1 LSREHI
7 RTTKTKKFP
16 VESLTTHD
24 KLIMDACNY
33 AKALGYEV
41 VRYNL
46 GRRKG
51 PDAVF
56 RNHQNQEVILE
67 IVTGSTF
74 KKLFE
79 KTRVKET
86 LIKLDKYTVSK
97 QDFLGFI
104 IVGDRIDNIEKHAL
118 TTGYSKEFFETNK
131 QKIFPV
137 CIYDFKEIIP
147 ALLVS
152 LLGSR
157 ANTE

>member
-1 LSREHI
+1 M
-7 RTTKTKKFP
+7 

-24 KLIMDACNY
+24 KLIIDACNY
-33 AKALGYEV
+33 AKALGYEI

-56 RNHQNQEVILE
+56 RNYQDQQVILE
-67 IVTGSTF
+67 IVTGSRF
-74 KKLFE
+74 KELFE
-79 KTRVKET
+79 RTRIKDA
-86 LIKLDKYTVSK
+86 LIRLGKYTVSK
-97 QDFLGFI
+97 QEFLGFI
-104 IVGDRIDNIEKHAL
+104 IVGDRIDNIERHAL
-118 TTGYSKEFFETNK
+118 TAGHSKEFFETNK

-137 CIYDFKEIIP
+137 CVYDFKEVIP

-157 ANTE
+157 TNME